1 MKACETVLPE
11 NYNEVYHIDAKS
23 KKTGILLNLCSFI
36 PVIGILVLFACTVSP
51 AEFGFE
57 ELSDFPKLLLFFVG
71 LLFGIF
77 AYVVLHV
84 LTHGVV
90 YKLLTKQKLTFG
102 LSWSC
107 AYCGIPN
114 VYVYRKTAILALIA
128 PFALFTLILLPLTI
142 VFAFINVYLYI
153 IFGFV
158 FAMHFGGC
166 SGDLYMFFL
175 LLFKYKN
182 PALLLRDSGP
192 EQWLYLPENI

>member
-1 MKACETVLPE
+1 MKTCETVLPE
-11 NYNEVYHIDAKS
+11 NYSEVYHIDAKN

-57 ELSDFPKLLLFFVG
+57 ELSDFPKLLFFFVG

-77 AYVVLHV
+77 AYVVLHE

-107 AYCGIPN
+107 AYCGVPN
-114 VYVYRKTAILALIA
+114 VYVYRKTALLALIA

-142 VFAFINVYLYI
+142 VFAFMSVYLYI

-175 LLFKYKN
+175 LLLKYKN